1 VSHFDKAALS
11 DSESTTGSAL
21 VKGQEPYFPDAR
33 NTSLSGSS
41 TTSTQEDFTNMYWV
55 LDTEATAH
63 AKDSY
68 QMLQL
73 ITPEICH
80 PQALQL
86 TWTFDGH
93 NFVHICRIST

>member
-21 VKGQEPYFPDAR
+21 VKGQEAYLPDAR
-33 NTSLSGSS
+33 NTSLSRSS
-41 TTSTQEDFTNMYWV
+41 TTATQEEFANMYWV

-73 ITPEICH
+73 ITPEIRH
-80 PQALQL
+80 SQALQL

-93 NFVHICRIST
+93 NLVHICRVST